1 MPRPPFRRLLV
12 PSAALWW
19 GLQLSF
25 LNPALAFLL
34 VGLFDATP
42 TEVGVVLA
50 LYNASGFVASLVV
63 PVWADRRGEY
73 VLPMVASGVL
83 TAALAVV
90 LALVTALPPAV
101 VALVVL
107 GGPAGVG
114 SSLLFAHLKNAG
126 AGAEQVVRTRA
137 VFSAAWIAG
146 PPLATVLLGYG
157 VHWLLAAVVVIAALN
172 VVTTLQLRRGV
183 AVGAPEAPAGP
194 GVPWRG
200 TALVA
205 VAFVAVAA
213 ANSAA
218 VSVMSLFVTQRLG
231 LDVVWAGIVLG
242 VSAGLEIPA
251 LLLLGRLTARFGDL
265 PLVLSGC
272 LAGTAYYLGV
282 VFVAVG
288 PVSLLALQALNAWF
302 FAISA
307 GVGLTM
313 FQRII
318 PRPGL
323 AVGVFGNVRKVGQ
336 VIAGPVIAVG
346 SSTHLGYGGVFAVCA
361 GLTTVALL
369 VVLVSRR
376 AVPELSARPA

>member
-1 MPRPPFRRLLV
+1 MV
-12 PSAALWW
+12 

-114 SSLLFAHLKNAG
+114 SSLLFAHLKHAG

-157 VHWLLAAVVVIAALN
+157 C
-172 VVTTLQLRRGV
+172 TGC
-183 AVGAPEAPAGP
+183 
-194 GVPWRG
+194 WR
-200 TALVA
+200 
-205 VAFVAVAA
+205 
-213 ANSAA
+213 
-218 VSVMSLFVTQRLG
+218 
-231 LDVVWAGIVLG
+231 
-242 VSAGLEIPA
+242 P
-251 LLLLGRLTARFGDL
+251 
-265 PLVLSGC
+265 
-272 LAGTAYYLGV
+272 
-282 VFVAVG
+282 
-288 PVSLLALQALNAWF
+288 
-302 FAISA
+302 
-307 GVGLTM
+307 
-313 FQRII
+313 
-318 PRPGL
+318 
-323 AVGVFGNVRKVGQ
+323 
-336 VIAGPVIAVG
+336 
-346 SSTHLGYGGVFAVCA
+346 SS
-361 GLTTVALL
+361 
-369 VVLVSRR
+369 
-376 AVPELSARPA
+376 

>member
-1 MPRPPFRRLLV
+1 MPRFPRRRLLV

-114 SSLLFAHLKNAG
+114 SSLLFAHLKHAG

-146 PPLATVLLGYG
+146 PPLATVLLGRG
-157 VHWLLAAVVVIAALN
+157 VHWLLATVVVIAALN
-172 VVTTLQLRRGV
+172 VLTTLQLRRGV
-183 AVGAPEAPAGP
+183 AAGAPEAPAGP

-251 LLLLGRLTARFGDL
+251 LLLLGRLTARFGTCRWCC
-265 PLVLSGC
+265 PGAWPAPPTTSGSC
-272 LAGTAYYLGV
+272 SSPSGRCRCWRCRPSTPG
-282 VFVAVG
+282 
-288 PVSLLALQALNAWF
+288 SSR
-302 FAISA
+302 SA
-307 GVGLTM
+307 PGVGLTM

-336 VIAGPVIAVG
+336 VIAGPVIALG
-346 SSTHLGYGGVFAVCA
+346 SATHLGYGGVFAVCA
-361 GLTTVALL
+361 GLTTIALL

>member
-1 MPRPPFRRLLV
+1 MRRFLV

-19 GLQLSF
+19 GLQMSF

-34 VGLFDATP
+34 VGLFGASAG
-42 TEVGVVLA
+42 EVGAVLA

-73 VLPMVASGVL
+73 VLPMAASGVL
-83 TAALAVV
+83 TIALAGV
-90 LALVTALPPAV
+90 LALVTSLPPAV

-114 SSLLFAHLKNAG
+114 SSLLFAHLKHAG

-137 VFSAAWIAG
+137 VFSAAWIGG
-146 PPLATVLLGYG
+146 PPLATVLLGHG
-157 VHWLLAAVVVIAALN
+157 VHWLLAAVVVIAVLN
-172 VVTTLQLRRGV
+172 VVTTLQLRAGV
-183 AVGAPEAPAGP
+183 TAGRPEEASGP
-194 GVPWRG
+194 PVPHRG
-200 TALVA
+200 TALVSL
-205 VAFVAVAA
+205 AFVAVAA

-231 LDVVWAGIVLG
+231 LDVVWAGVVLG

-251 LLLLGRLTARFGDL
+251 LLAVGRLTRRFGDL
-265 PLVLSGC
+265 PLVLTGCAAGC
-272 LAGTAYYLGV
+272 LYYLGV
-282 VFVAVG
+282 VFLATG
-288 PVSLLALQALNAWF
+288 PVVLLALQVLNAWF
-302 FAISA
+302 FAITA
-307 GVGLTM
+307 GVGMTM

-323 AVGVFGNVRKVGQ
+323 AVGIFGNVRKVGQ

-346 SSTHLGYGGVFAVCA
+346 SATHLGYGGVYAVCA
-361 GLTTVALL
+361 GLTVLALV

-376 AVPELSARPA
+376 AVPELSVRHG